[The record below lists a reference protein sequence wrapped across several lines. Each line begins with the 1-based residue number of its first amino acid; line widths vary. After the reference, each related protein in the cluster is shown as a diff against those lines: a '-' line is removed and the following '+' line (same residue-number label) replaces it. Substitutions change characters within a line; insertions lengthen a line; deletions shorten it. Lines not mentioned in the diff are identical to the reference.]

1 MTKKKINVAVICG
14 GPSNEREVSLRTG
27 AQILKVLPKNKYNS
41 RLIEITKN
49 GRWLL
54 KSKAER
60 DKFLKGEIESSGEN
74 AAKAMTIIEKINNP
88 ASFDV
93 AFIGMHGKFGEDGKI
108 QAILETLGIPHTG
121 SGVLAS
127 ALGMNKIKTFELVA
141 KSGVK
146 IPKFLPLYYFP
157 KKRDLKTLH
166 RQVKEMV
173 GYPCV
178 VKPNESGSSIGIT
191 IVRNKKELVSAL
203 KLAFQEDKVV
213 LIEEYIKGREMTCG
227 VMGNSGRTKLVALPP
242 LEIVPPDGRFFDYD
256 AKYFSKETKEICPA
270 PVNKKITEEIQ
281 KLAKKAHFV
290 LGCDGL
296 TRSDFIL
303 SPRNKLYFLEINT
316 IPGLT
321 EASLCPK
328 EARAAGMSFGEF
340 LDKQIEL
347 ALLNTKRHRQR

>member
-1 MTKKKINVAVICG
+1 MKKDKRKINVAVICG

-27 AQILKVLPKNKYNS
+27 AQILKALPKNKYNPL
-41 RLIEITKN
+41 LIEITKT
-49 GRWLL
+49 GSWLL
-54 KSKAER
+54 KPESKNYKLPQR
-60 DKFLKGEIESSGEN
+60 KTESSKEN
-74 AAKAMTIIEKINNP
+74 SGKAMTIIKKINNF
-88 ASFDV
+88 ASVDV

-108 QAILETLGIPHTG
+108 QAILEMLRIPYTG

-127 ALGMNKIKTFELVA
+127 ALGMNKIKTLELVA
-141 KSGVK
+141 KSGIK

-157 KKRDLKTLH
+157 KKAELKTLPL
-166 RQVKEMV
+166 QVEKNV

-191 IVRNKKELVSAL
+191 IVHKKRELVPAI
-203 KLAFQEDKVV
+203 KIAFREDRTA
-213 LIEEYIKGREMTCG
+213 LIEEYIRGRELTCG
-227 VMGNSGRTKLVALPP
+227 VLGNSGRTSLIALPP
-242 LEIVPPDGRFFDYD
+242 VEIVPPTGRFFDYD
-256 AKYFSKETKEICPA
+256 AKYFLKETKEICPA
-270 PVNKKITEEIQ
+270 PVAKKITEEVQ

-303 SPRNKLYFLEINT
+303 SSRNKLYFLEINT

-328 EARAAGMSFGEF
+328 EARAAGMTFSEF
-340 LDKQIEL
+340 LDKQIKL
-347 ALLNTKRHRQR
+347 ALLKNSQ